1 MSAIEQIAPIRV
13 VRVDELPEVW
23 PLIEHSVRRVL
34 SLAGGATWV
43 TPQSTLKALREEK
56 TFLLLFAAHGTK
68 LGIIIEFVQLPGYKL
83 ARVLFA
89 FGREMGQLV
98 EEIAIAEEWVKQ
110 QGCKYIDASVRTESR
125 ARLFS
130 RFGYK
135 PAYTML
141 RKELT

>member
-13 VRVDELPEVW
+13 VPVDELPEVW
-23 PLIEHSVRRVL
+23 PRIENAVRAVL
-34 SLAGGATWV
+34 SLAGGHSWV
-43 TPQSTLKALREEK
+43 TPESTLKALQAEK
-56 TFLLLFAAHGTK
+56 TFLLLFAARGTE
-68 LGIIIEFVQLPGYKL
+68 LGIVIEFIQMPNYKL

-98 EEIAIAEEWVKQ
+98 DEIAIAEEWVKL

-125 ARLFS
+125 VRLFS